1 MIEVK
6 YVNHLGDEVI
16 LSSGDYNML
25 RDNSLSDY
33 EWAPNSKNEYNTTVY
48 SFSRSMVKK
57 KITIDIR
64 ANTEK
69 KYKELVDKLS
79 AIFERD
85 VYAVKPGKLIVNN
98 NYYINCYIIAKTNVL
113 FRPLS
118 KITRC
123 EYVLLSESGR
133 WYKDIYRVF
142 GNTNEQQQIET
153 FDIDYPHD
161 YPYDYAP
168 SYAYNR
174 LISDSDVPFDF
185 EIIFQGPWENPY
197 VIISDHIYRVF
208 TNLEDGEYLTVN
220 SKDKT
225 ITKTKLN
232 GEIVNEF
239 NLRDRD
245 NYIFEKIIPTNG
257 SNHVGFDEGKILSI
271 KAFVERSDP
280 RWI

>member
-6 YVNHLGDEVI
+6 YVNHLGEEVI

-33 EWAPNSKNEYNTTVY
+33 EWEPNTRNEYNTAVY

-64 ANTEK
+64 AKTEK
-69 KYKELVDKLS
+69 QYKELVDNLE

-85 VYAVKPGKLIVNN
+85 IYATQPGKLIVNK
-98 NYYINCYIIAKTNVL
+98 NYYLKCYIIAKTNVV

-123 EYVLLSESGR
+123 EYVLLSETGR
-133 WYKDIYRVF
+133 WYKDVYKVF
-142 GNTNEQQQIET
+142 GVSSEQQFET

-161 YPYDYAP
+161 YPYDYIP

-174 LISDSDVPFDF
+174 IISDSDVPFDF
-185 EIIFQGPWENPY
+185 ELVFQGPWKNPY
-197 VIISDHIYRVF
+197 VVISDHIYRVY
-208 TNLEDGEYLTVN
+208 TTIEDGEYLTIN

-225 ITKTKLN
+225 ILKTKVN
-232 GEIVNEF
+232 GEIINEF

-245 NYIFEKIIPTNG
+245 NYIFKKITPTEG
-257 SNHVGFDEGKILSI
+257 SNHVGFESGKIVSI
-271 KAFVERSDP
+271 RAFVERSDP
-280 RWI
+280 KWI